1 MSPGVE
7 EFIGFQKNP
16 PESCD
21 VPDGRIPK
29 ADEDV
34 DPEDVVDGQN
44 TEKKTNYIW
53 KYTFYM
59 SIIADRS
66 SCDNEH

>member
-1 MSPGVE
+1 VSPGVE

-34 DPEDVVDGQN
+34 DPEDVVDGLN
-44 TEKKTNYIW
+44 TEKKKIMLAN
-53 KYTFYM
+53 TFYL